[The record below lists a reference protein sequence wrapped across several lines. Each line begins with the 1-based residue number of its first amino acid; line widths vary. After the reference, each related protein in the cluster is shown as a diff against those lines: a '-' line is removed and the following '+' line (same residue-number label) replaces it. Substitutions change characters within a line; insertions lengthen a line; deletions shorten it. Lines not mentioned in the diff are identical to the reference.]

1 MNENNFDQHQGSVP
15 MDIGIFFSTSNVSS
29 PIEYDPI
36 VRNVSQNHE
45 NVTSPLLSTKF
56 CASQEDPSFAIAEH

>member
-1 MNENNFDQHQGSVP
+1 MNENNFDQHQGPV
-15 MDIGIFFSTSNVSS
+15 DIDIFFSTSNVSS

-45 NVTSPLLSTKF
+45 NVATSQLLSTKF
-56 CASQEDPSFAIAEH
+56 GLSQEDPSFATAEH

>member
-1 MNENNFDQHQGSVP
+1 MNEHNFDQHQGPV
-15 MDIGIFFSTSNVSS
+15 DIDIFFSTSNVSS

-45 NVTSPLLSTKF
+45 NVTSPILSTKIGV
-56 CASQEDPSFAIAEH
+56 SQEDPSLATTEH